1 MCTLLEI
8 HRGLRTQE
16 FVFYKEESGN
26 WFSGDTHPDVALK
39 AMQYAT
45 SPSPQVY
52 ICWLF
57 SPSPAITIKEVI
69 YNTSWLHRIS
79 YPTMFYRVTQSKKPS
94 QVLNDDQLIQGHY
107 YSWCS
112 FHRWVNRS
120 IQRLR
125 HEPKIAGARRSPGL
139 HLPYSATVPDRKH
152 PKAHR
157 ANQA

>member
-45 SPSPQVY
+45 FPSPQVY

-69 YNTSWLHRIS
+69 YNTS
-79 YPTMFYRVTQSKKPS
+79 
-94 QVLNDDQLIQGHY
+94 
-107 YSWCS
+107 
-112 FHRWVNRS
+112 
-120 IQRLR
+120 
-125 HEPKIAGARRSPGL
+125 
-139 HLPYSATVPDRKH
+139 
-152 PKAHR
+152 
-157 ANQA
+157 